1 MMQNGA
7 LAVNDKLNPITID
20 LLLVNNN
27 QLVFGSD

>member
-20 LLLVNNN
+20 AELASNN